1 MGLDQDLGI
10 AYAKAQM
17 SAQPALPESGNVFI
31 SVKDSD
37 KKHIAPIAREFAEAG
52 FKIHATK
59 GTLAV
64 LREAGVD
71 ASLIYKLSEGR
82 PNLLDLIKNND
93 MHFIINTPRGKV
105 PRQDEVAIRSAA
117 VAQRIPIMTTL
128 RGARMS
134 ARAIK
139 AIKSGGYGV
148 RCLQEYQR
156 VA

>member
-1 MGLDQDLGI
+1 
-10 AYAKAQM
+10 
-17 SAQPALPESGNVFI
+17 
-31 SVKDSD
+31 
-37 KKHIAPIAREFAEAG
+37 
-52 FKIHATK
+52 
-59 GTLAV
+59 
-64 LREAGVD
+64 
-71 ASLIYKLSEGR
+71 
-82 PNLLDLIKNND
+82 
-93 MHFIINTPRGKV
+93 
-105 PRQDEVAIRSAA
+105 